1 MLILLLNFV
10 KGMYIKI
17 GKVQNVNIYIYKL
30 YFIYIYLIIMLY
42 IDNIMIFL

>member
-17 GKVQNVNIYIYKL
+17 GKVQNFNVYIYKL
-30 YFIYIYLIIMLY
+30 YFMYVYLIIMLY